1 MNDTVE
7 MLVTEFNRM
16 YGTNWSEE
24 HKILFSL
31 MVVNRCVTAIHERYT
46 GDNNREDMEVLRC
59 VNHLLEKFS
68 ITSPIRNSKHL
79 CDND

>member
-1 MNDTVE
+1 MNESVE
-7 MLVTEFNRM
+7 SLVNQFNAL
-16 YGTNWSEE
+16 YGTDWTEE

-31 MVVNRCVTAIHERYT
+31 MVVNKCVTTLHQRYT

-68 ITSPIRNSKHL
+68 ISTPIPNSKYL